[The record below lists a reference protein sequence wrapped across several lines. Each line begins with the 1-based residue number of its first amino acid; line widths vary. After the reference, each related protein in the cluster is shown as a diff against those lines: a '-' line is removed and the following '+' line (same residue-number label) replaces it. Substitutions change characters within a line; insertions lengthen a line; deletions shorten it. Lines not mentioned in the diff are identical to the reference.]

1 MFGSL
6 CFVVVCSRYVC
17 ILIDRRSRDMWS
29 RKDESFKMDS
39 KREKFENQREN
50 RSDLQASNAM

>member
-1 MFGSL
+1 
-6 CFVVVCSRYVC
+6 
-17 ILIDRRSRDMWS
+17 MWS

-50 RSDLQASNAM
+50 RYDLKASNAM